1 MSALKKIN
9 YRVVAEYFLVAVGFL
24 LFGKI
29 EKNLSVYSVA
39 VLTVAL
45 INGYSP
51 FLTPLIYLGSFF
63 VLGEKGMLLSALPP
77 AVFLPSVF
85 SVYKKFGASPSYMS
99 VVYTLISLSLFA
111 VIGNDGAPE
120 ELESRLI
127 AVAISGALTLF
138 LSVAVKSVAKKGL
151 KYKLGYEEV
160 ASLFIVIVAV
170 GIGTCN
176 LISPILWK
184 FIAVF
189 SILTV
194 CFIFGLGSATLI
206 SAILGLPIAIYYG
219 NILYVSVFLLYGV
232 AAESLMP
239 IKRRLSS
246 VAVVLCD
253 FAVQYFFN
261 VYGSLDFIFVAPVA
275 AGALLFACIPQKP
288 FDIAKEK
295 LSVFREKQLVRQT
308 INRNR
313 IMLSNRLYDL
323 SCVFSDMAEAF
334 ELFKRKATGEETA
347 KSLIIKE
354 LRETVCADCDN
365 GAKCHARTLGK
376 SDLLKLLDIG
386 FAKGKVSLIDLPESL
401 AAKCGRPNNLLYGI
415 NKLIADYRSYA
426 LDYANLNA
434 GREMIS
440 KEAEGVSEILRGLA
454 FESGSLLKYN
464 TELERTLFE
473 ELSKNGFLVEETLVY
488 GENEN
493 LSVSVVVLMKEFNLT
508 AFSLVV
514 SGVLGRNMSLVDKND
529 VSEDKCC
536 LSFGVSARYDA
547 VFGVSVAVKDG
558 SIKSGDTHS
567 VVRLKDDRFLIALSD
582 GMGSGD
588 KAERLSS
595 ISLSLIESFYKAGL
609 KSEVILGTVNR
620 LLSFNEEDD
629 FTALDV
635 SVVNLKKGT
644 ADFIKYGSP
653 YGFIIAKEGIKIV
666 EGNSLPLGILNEL
679 KPSVSTTAV
688 KSGDVILL
696 VTDGVSDAFKD
707 STSIIDFLRSLPAK
721 NPQTLTDGVLKK
733 AIELS
738 GGKKKDDMTA
748 LAVRIF
754 KS

>member
-1 MSALKKIN
+1 MTVFRKLN
-9 YRVVAEYFLVAVGFL
+9 YRVVAEYLVIAVGFL
-24 LFGKI
+24 LFGKL
-29 EKNLSVYSVA
+29 EKNLPVYSVA

-45 INGYSP
+45 LYGYSP

-63 VLGEKGMLLSALPP
+63 VLGEKGMLLPAVPPAIFLP
-77 AVFLPSVF
+77 AVFLI
-85 SVYKKFGASPSYMS
+85 YKKFRTSPSYAA
-99 VVYTLISLSLFA
+99 VIYTLLSLSLF
-111 VIGNDGAPE
+111 VITGNDGAPA
-120 ELESRLI
+120 ELERRLI
-127 AVAISGALTLF
+127 AVAVSGALTLF

-151 KYKLGYEEV
+151 KYKLGYEEF
-160 ASLFIVIVAV
+160 ASLFIVIVAA

-176 LISPILWK
+176 LISPLLWK

-194 CFIFGLGSATLI
+194 CFIFGLGAATLF
-206 SAILGLPIAIYYG
+206 SAILGFPIAVYYG
-219 NILYVSVFLLYGV
+219 NITYVSVFLLYGV
-232 AAESLMP
+232 VAESLMP
-239 IKRRLSS
+239 LKRHLSS

-261 VYGSLDFIFVAPVA
+261 VYGSNDFILVAPVA
-275 AGALLFACIPQKP
+275 AGALLFSCIPQKP
-288 FDIAKEK
+288 FDRVKEN
-295 LSVFREKQLVRQT
+295 LMVFREKQLVRQT

-354 LRETVCADCDN
+354 IRATVCADCDN
-365 GAKCHARTLGK
+365 NGKCHSRTFGK
-376 SDLLKLLDIG
+376 SELMKLLDVG
-386 FAKGKVSLIDLPESL
+386 FAKGKVSLIDLPENL
-401 AAKCGRPNNLLYGI
+401 VAKCGRPNNLLYGL

-454 FESGSLLKYN
+454 FESGTLLKYRN
-464 TELERTLFE
+464 DLERTLFN
-473 ELSKNGFLVEETLVY
+473 ELLKNGFLVEETLVY

-493 LSVSVVVLMKEFNLT
+493 LTVSVVILMKEFNLT
-508 AFSLVV
+508 AFSLVLC
-514 SGVLGRNMSLVDKND
+514 GVLGRNMSLIDKND
-529 VSEDKCC
+529 ISEDKCC
-536 LSFGVSARYDA
+536 LTFGVSARLDA

-567 VVRLKDDRFLIALSD
+567 VIRLKDDRFLIALSD
-582 GMGSGD
+582 GMGSGED
-588 KAERLSS
+588 AERLSS

-635 SVVNLKKGT
+635 SVIDLKKGT
-644 ADFIKYGSP
+644 ADYIKYGSP
-653 YGFIIAKEGIKIV
+653 YGFILAKEGIKIV

-679 KPSVSTTAV
+679 KPSVSTTPV
-688 KSGDVILL
+688 KSGDVVLL

-707 STSIIDFLRSLPAK
+707 STAIIDFLRTLPAK
-721 NPQTLTDGVLKK
+721 NPQTLTDCVLKK
-733 AIELS
+733 AIDLS
-738 GGKKKDDMTA
+738 DGKKKDDMTV
-748 LAVRIF
+748 LAARIF